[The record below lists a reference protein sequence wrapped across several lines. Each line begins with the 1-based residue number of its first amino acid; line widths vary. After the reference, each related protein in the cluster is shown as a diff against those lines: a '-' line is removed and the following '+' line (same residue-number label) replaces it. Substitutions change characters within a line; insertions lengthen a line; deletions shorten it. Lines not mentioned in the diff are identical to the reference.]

1 MMRVLVAITPQM
13 YRQAIAFAIR
23 CQRLGCEVRV
33 AALEAT
39 KRVLANFRPHLVI
52 HNDSDGLG
60 AEELASVPC
69 RVTVLYS
76 NGMDARISANGRVS
90 EVRGMSIQDL
100 RHVVDV
106 AIALA
111 GG

>member
-23 CQRLGCEVRV
+23 RQRPGCEVRV
-33 AALEAT
+33 AAPEAT
-39 KRVLANFRPHLVI
+39 KRVLANFRHHLLV
-52 HNDSDGLG
+52 HNDSDGFG

-76 NGMDARISANGRVS
+76 NGMDAWISANGRVS
-90 EVRGMSIQDL
+90 KVRDMSIQDL
-100 RHVVDV
+100 RHV
-106 AIALA
+106 
-111 GG
+111 

>member
-1 MMRVLVAITPQM
+1 M
-13 YRQAIAFAIR
+13 
-23 CQRLGCEVRV
+23 
-33 AALEAT
+33 
-39 KRVLANFRPHLVI
+39 LANFRHHLLV
-52 HNDSDGLG
+52 HNDSDGFG

-76 NGMDARISANGRVS
+76 NGMDAWISANGRVS
-90 EVRGMSIQDL
+90 KVRDMSIQDL